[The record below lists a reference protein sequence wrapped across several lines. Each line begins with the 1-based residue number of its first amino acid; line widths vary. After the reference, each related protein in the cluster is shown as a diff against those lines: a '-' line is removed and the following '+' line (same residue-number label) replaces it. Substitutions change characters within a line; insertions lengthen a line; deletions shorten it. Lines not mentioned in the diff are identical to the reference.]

1 MKANERI
8 RNEISCFTAVSQL
21 SRASGSGFGNSDPGR
36 KGGFPV
42 QIPLAE
48 HSVND

>member
-1 MKANERI
+1 MKTNESI
-8 RNEISCFTAVSQL
+8 RNEKSCFTAVQNF
-21 SRASGSGFGNSDPGR
+21 RGASGSGFGNSDPGR

-42 QIPLAE
+42 QILLAE

>member
-1 MKANERI
+1 MKGFETK
-8 RNEISCFTAVSQL
+8 FPL
-21 SRASGSGFGNSDPGR
+21 SRLFQNFRGASGSGFGNSDPGR
-36 KGGFPV
+36 KGCFPT